1 MSNPR
6 FKIWSSIGKKLLTGI
21 TGIALIGFIIGH
33 LAGNL
38 TLLVGGE
45 LFNAYA
51 EQLHQLGYLL
61 YVVEIGLVLLFLT
74 HIVPA
79 LAVHWDKRRARGIQN
94 TVVATKGG
102 QSKQTVF
109 SRSMAVTG
117 IILLVFLVIHIIQFR
132 FGPSIAEGYVTMVNG
147 EPARDLYR
155 LVVEV
160 FKDPLWVAF
169 YVFCMLLLGS
179 HLRHGAWSAFQSI
192 GALSNTMR
200 PLAYSAAGVVA
211 VAVAVGFLI
220 LPLWLWLVAPLPL
233 PDPALQAQVTS

>member
-6 FKIWSSIGKKLLTGI
+6 FKIWSSVGKKLLTGV

-51 EQLHQLGYLL
+51 EKLHQLGFLL
-61 YVVEIGLVLLFLT
+61 YVVEVGLVLLFLT

-79 LAVHWDKRRARGIQN
+79 LAVHLDKRKARGVQN
-94 TVVATKGG
+94 TIVQSKGA
-102 QSKQTVF
+102 QSKQTIF

-117 IILLVFLVIHIIQFR
+117 LILLAFLVIHIIQFR
-132 FGPSIAEGYVTMVNG
+132 FGPNIADGYVTLVNG

-192 GALSNTMR
+192 GILSNPMR
-200 PLAYSAAGVVA
+200 PLAYSAAGILA
-211 VAVAVGFLI
+211 VAVAVGFLV
-220 LPLWLWLVAPLPL
+220 LPLWLWLVAPMPL
-233 PDPALQAQVTS
+233 PDPAIQALVTK